1 MPYHSKTLR
10 AAYVLVT
17 LLTATACSTTDS
29 VNPEDVLIDH
39 PATATDTKSDKPGN
53 NASLAQAGTKPDA
66 HSPTA
71 RLIPPSAPPSELA
84 VADATST
91 PSINEPNENPLASAA
106 MDNFDSPESSQD
118 QQAEA
123 LDISL
128 ATWRAERGHMES
140 QVALGLA
147 YAYGNGVEQD
157 PSQAKLWLELA
168 SMKGHSRAQYE
179 LGKLFYTGQGVSKDY
194 FNAREWWLESAL
206 QGDLDAQQKL
216 GYLYSE
222 GLGVKR
228 DYNKAK
234 QWYSR
239 AAKSGHAEAQTLLG
253 SLYHE
258 GNRIPTD
265 YSEAFKWYKLAAEQ
279 GHPYAQY
286 TLATLYHDGFGTQV
300 DYIQCAAWVEVAV
313 ANGFDDEEYDAGQ
326 RCRDQ
331 LTEESSRTA
340 THLADTWKR
349 KYLSRGI

>member
-1 MPYHSKTLR
+1 MHYNRNILR
-10 AAYVLVT
+10 SAYIFVT
-17 LLTATACSTTDS
+17 LLTATACSTPDS
-29 VNPEDVLIDH
+29 VNPEELFVDRPVAANNTSNDSSV
-39 PATATDTKSDKPGN
+39 TGTDTVLDAN
-53 NASLAQAGTKPDA
+53 QA
-66 HSPTA
+66 TA
-71 RLIPPSAPPSELA
+71 RLIPPSPAPSNPPVTA
-84 VADATST
+84 
-91 PSINEPNENPLASAA
+91 SINEPDTNSLTTTKL
-106 MDNFDSPESSQD
+106 DNFNSPRHPEG

-128 ATWRAERGHMES
+128 TTWRAERGHMES
-140 QVALGLA
+140 QAALGLA

-179 LGKLFYTGQGVSKDY
+179 LGQLFYTGRGVSKDY

-206 QGDLDAQQKL
+206 KGDLDAQQKL

-228 DYNKAK
+228 DFDKAK
-234 QWYSR
+234 QWYMQ

-258 GNRIPTD
+258 GNRIPKD

-286 TLATLYHDGFGTQV
+286 TLGTLYHDGFGTQV

-313 ANGFDDEEYDAGQ
+313 ANGFDDEYGAGKS
-326 RCRDQ
+326 CRDQ
-331 LTEESSRTA
+331 LNEISNRTA
-340 THLADTWKR
+340 THLADTWK
-349 KYLSRGI
+349 KQYLSNGI